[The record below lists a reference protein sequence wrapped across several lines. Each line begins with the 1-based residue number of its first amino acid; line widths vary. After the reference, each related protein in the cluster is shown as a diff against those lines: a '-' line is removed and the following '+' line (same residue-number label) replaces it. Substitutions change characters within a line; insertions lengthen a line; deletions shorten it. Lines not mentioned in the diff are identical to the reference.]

1 MIDED
6 RVSLAAVFEMKL
18 RFQGSRRMQKIR
30 IYVDNSH
37 IDTLYV
43 SHRYINERVR
53 QFKHNRIIH
62 THATH
67 NTHTHTHTHE
77 ILSRLISTTLPN
89 T

>member
-1 MIDED
+1 
-6 RVSLAAVFEMKL
+6 
-18 RFQGSRRMQKIR
+18 MQKIR

-67 NTHTHTHTHE
+67 NTHTHTHTRNSVE
-77 ILSRLISTTLPN
+77 TYIYYFAKYIDEGDKKKLTVFFSR
-89 T
+89 